1 MRVCLRAFQL
11 TAYGETRDM
20 HRLDRSIALL
30 LLVVLAGCR
39 DQAPPPPAA
48 PAPGAEVPAP
58 QAPAPREP
66 VVLEDVV
73 ETDPRFILGITYPP
87 GINRYP
93 GLAAELKDYSD
104 AARQDLMDAVA
115 ALDPGAEG
123 LLYDLALEY
132 KIVADT
138 PDLFAVAADGS
149 TFTGGAHGAPLI
161 ARFVWLPRHD
171 RLLTADALVPDPD
184 AWQDIARFVREQL
197 HAALSQRVDGDDLEP
212 AERERVV
219 RSAGRMID
227 EGTAPEAD
235 SFSEFEPVLGDDGR
249 MVALRFVF
257 PPYQV
262 GPYSDGVQVAEVPA
276 QVLLPHVAQDYRT
289 LFSVADAS
297 Q

>member
-1 MRVCLRAFQL
+1 MRVCLRAFQI

-20 HRLDRSIALL
+20 NRLDRSIALL
-30 LLVVLAGCR
+30 LLVALAGCR
-39 DQAPPPPAA
+39 DQAPAPTSA
-48 PAPGAEVPAP
+48 PAQAAAVQPVEAP
-58 QAPAPREP
+58 PPREP

-73 ETDPRFILGITYPP
+73 ETDSRYILGISYPP

-115 ALDPGAEG
+115 ALDPDGG
-123 LLYDLALEY
+123 GMLYDLALEY
-132 KIVADT
+132 KVVADT

-184 AWQDIARFVREQL
+184 AWDDIAAFVREQL

-235 SFSEFEPVLGDDGR
+235 SFSEFEPVMGEDGR
-249 MVALRFVF
+249 VVALRFVF

-276 QVLLPHVAQDYRT
+276 KVLLPHVADEYRP
-289 LFSVADAS
+289 LFSAGDAP

>member
-1 MRVCLRAFQL
+1 MARF
-11 TAYGETRDM
+11 D
-20 HRLDRSIALL
+20 RLFALL
-30 LLVVLAGCR
+30 LLVALAGCR
-39 DQAPPPPAA
+39 DEAPARPAA
-48 PAPGAEVPAP
+48 PAQAGPVQAVEAP
-58 QAPAPREP
+58 PPREP

-73 ETDPRFILGITYPP
+73 ETDPRYILGISYPP
-87 GINRYP
+87 EVNRYP
-93 GLAAELKDYSD
+93 GLAAELRDYSD

-123 LLYDLALEY
+123 VLYDLALEY
-132 KIVADT
+132 KVLADT
-138 PDLFAVAADGS
+138 PELFAVAADGS
-149 TFTGGAHGAPLI
+149 SFTGGAHGAPLI

-184 AWQDIARFVREQL
+184 AWEDIAAYVREQL

-212 AERERVV
+212 VERARVV

-235 SFSEFEPVLGDDGR
+235 RFSEFEPVLGDDRR

-276 QVLLPHVAQDYRT
+276 RVLLPHVGAEYRP
-289 LFSVADAS
+289 LFSTADAP

>member
-1 MRVCLRAFQL
+1 MLACVSRTQPKGVLRKM
-11 TAYGETRDM
+11 D
-20 HRLDRSIALL
+20 RLDCALALL
-30 LLVVLAGCR
+30 LLLALAGCR
-39 DQAPPPPAA
+39 DEVPAPPAA
-48 PAPGAEVPAP
+48 PAQAAP
-58 QAPAPREP
+58 VQAVQAPSPREP

-73 ETDPRFILGITYPP
+73 ESDSRYILGISYPP
-87 GINRYP
+87 EVNRYP

-104 AARQDLMDAVA
+104 GARLDLMDAVSE
-115 ALDPGAEG
+115 LDPEG
-123 LLYDLALEY
+123 GGVLYDLALEY
-132 KIVADT
+132 KVLVDT

-149 TFTGGAHGAPLI
+149 SYTGGAHGAPLI

-184 AWQDIARFVREQL
+184 AWKDIAAYVREQL

-212 AERERVV
+212 VERERVV

-235 SFSEFEPVLGDDGR
+235 SFTEFEPILGDDRR
-249 MVALRFVF
+249 MVGLRFVF

-276 QVLLPHVAQDYRT
+276 RVLLPHVAEEYRP
-289 LFSVADAS
+289 LFSAADATR
-297 Q
+297 